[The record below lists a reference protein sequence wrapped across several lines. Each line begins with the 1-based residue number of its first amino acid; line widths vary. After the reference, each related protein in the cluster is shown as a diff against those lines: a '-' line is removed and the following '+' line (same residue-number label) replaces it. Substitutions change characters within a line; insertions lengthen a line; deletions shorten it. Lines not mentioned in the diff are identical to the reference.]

1 MSNTFKGMGLGLSD
15 SLVEASRKIAESSAE
30 YKTFFDG
37 ALKKFGVTSPQE
49 LESGKKKEFYDYI
62 DANWNSDDED
72 GKDGKKDKPKTDT
85 DEGLNASYGKD
96 KKDLKASACKSEE
109 HEDDE
114 DEDEDEDEV
123 KEEVPESLKN
133 QIKQAQAN
141 LERARKFKSQ
151 GYQRGDGKSSQ
162 KRAQQKVWDAEDK
175 LEALRDKAEG
185 LREKEQTESVELDAN
200 LLERVLNEL
209 G

>member
-15 SLVEASRKIAESSAE
+15 SLVEASRKIAESTAE
-30 YKTFFDG
+30 YKAFFDG

-62 DANWNSDDED
+62 DANWNSDDEA

-123 KEEVPESLKN
+123 KEDAVD
-133 QIKQAQAN
+133 
-141 LERARKFKSQ
+141 RAK
-151 GYQRGDGKSSQ
+151 D
-162 KRAQQKVWDAEDK
+162 V
-175 LEALRDKAEG
+175 EALKKKHADEKKRESDEIERTKDK
-185 LREKEQTESVELDAN
+185 KESVELDAN

>member
-1 MSNTFKGMGLGLSD
+1 MKTFKQLFAEGAKSD
-15 SLVEASRKIAESSAE
+15 TKNDGAE
-30 YKTFFDG
+30 YKAFFAA
-37 ALKKFGVTSPQE
+37 ALKKFGVSSPGE
-49 LESGKKKEFYDYI
+49 LKGEDEKKFYDYI
-62 DANWNSDDED
+62 DANWNSDDEA

-123 KEEVPESLKN
+123 KEDAVD
-133 QIKQAQAN
+133 
-141 LERARKFKSQ
+141 RAK
-151 GYQRGDGKSSQ
+151 D
-162 KRAQQKVWDAEDK
+162 V
-175 LEALRDKAEG
+175 EALKKKHADEKKRETDEIERTKDK
-185 LREKEQTESVELDAN
+185 KESVELDAN